1 MEGYFPNILPKITE
15 LCLGRSDARF
25 FSPPPNIVDLTLPY
39 LQLNDLSHI
48 AHLRL
53 TKQQHIGRKF
63 SDYDWANL
71 VSLDFYVT
79 ITDLATSPAPQ
90 IIFFPR
96 LETIITRGA
105 YHMAL
110 AHFSAPRITDLQFD
124 KMHYSTQRA
133 VEGLEQL
140 LSCPFFTLSPS
151 ETIDVLFPLNKRTLG
166 NLVRAFS
173 QTKRIKLRFED
184 EYDRWETTS
193 GTLSDWKNEGG
204 LVVEGET
211 DAATSRSAVFMG
223 KFTSLDIQF
232 SGKYREAVREFW
244 RARMVEVLV
253 DTQDTQL
260 KDIRCTWK
268 GELPLELNR
277 SELKAGDGV
286 SEKVL

>member
-1 MEGYFPNILPKITE
+1 MQGYFPNTLPKITE
-15 LCLGRSDARF
+15 LRLGGSNER
-25 FSPPPNIVDLTLPY
+25 FSPPPNIVNLTLPY

-53 TKQQHIGRKF
+53 TKRQYIGANF

-71 VSLDFYVT
+71 VSLDFFVA
-79 ITDLATSPAPQ
+79 ITYLATSPTLQ

-96 LETIITRGA
+96 LETLITRGA
-105 YHMAL
+105 YYMAL
-110 AHFSAPRITDLQFD
+110 THFSAPRITDLHFD

-166 NLVRAFS
+166 NLVRAFP

-193 GTLSDWKNEGG
+193 GMSPDWKNEES

-211 DAATSRSAVFMG
+211 DAAKSRSAVFMG

-232 SGKYREAVREFW
+232 SGKYREDVREIW
-244 RARMVEVLV
+244 RARMVGFLM

-260 KDIRCTWK
+260 KEIRCTWK
-268 GELPLELNR
+268 GELPLQRNR
-277 SELKAGDGV
+277 SELKAGDDV